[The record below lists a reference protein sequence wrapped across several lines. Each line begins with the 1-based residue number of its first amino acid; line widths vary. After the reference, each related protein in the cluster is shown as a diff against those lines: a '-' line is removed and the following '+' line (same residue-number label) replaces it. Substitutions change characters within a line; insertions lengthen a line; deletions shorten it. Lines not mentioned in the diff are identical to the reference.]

1 MSSPA
6 SVTQY
11 GPYIDLQNYDGDS
24 NTAPATSGSIYLTG
38 SDASERVRT
47 LVGILTPAINL
58 NSSTEVTSV
67 LDQDN
72 MSSDS
77 ATALATQ
84 QSIKAYVDSKVG
96 DSDLDFQGDSGTG
109 AVDLDSQTFDIAGG
123 TGLTTVAGSQTLTV
137 NVNGVLEDLNT
148 LGAASVDGE
157 FIVATGAGAFAYE
170 SGATARTSMGVGT
183 GDSPQFTGLTLTGDL
198 TVQGTTTTLDTSTV
212 QVQDPIMQLN
222 YSDGS
227 AAAGANSGIQV
238 GRDGST
244 DALLQWNETTD
255 LWEVGIVGTLVPLVG
270 TTSTQTL
277 TNKTLT
283 SPVLTTPQINDA
295 SSDHQYVFAGSE
307 LTADRTVTLPLLTG
321 ADEFT
326 FNAHTQTL
334 TNKTLTAPAINGVVG
349 GTATSQTITALTTAG
364 ITATADID
372 IGAYDL
378 RASTFTA
385 DSLTSGRVPFASTN
399 GLLIDD
405 SDFTFATDTL
415 TVTKLGA
422 YEQAGAVNFSD
433 EAMTNVNIDSGAI
446 DGTAIGAASQSTL
459 KATTISGSGAC
470 TLAST
475 LVVQGATTS
484 GGVLKTDD
492 TTEATSTTD
501 GSLQTDGGLSVVKS
515 AVIGDDLDLL
525 SDGAI
530 LNFGADKDVSFTH
543 VADTGLLLNGAMA
556 ITFRDSGV
564 GINSGADGALD
575 LTSDGSIDM
584 NVGAA
589 GVIVK
594 GTTPKLTIGDA
605 GAEDTFLVFDGNA
618 QDYRIGL
625 DDGTD
630 KLEIGVGAAH
640 GTTTAMT
647 IDSSQ
652 QVAITATTAAS
663 STTSGALTVAGG
675 ASVAADLYVG
685 DDLEL
690 DSDGAKLGFGADSDV
705 SLTHVADT
713 GLLLNSTMAIQFNDS
728 SQYIKASS
736 AADLDLAATTDINM
750 DCTTVDINGAL
761 DVSGATQLSGRV
773 TVGASTSG
781 LDVIFYGTNANDQ
794 VLWDASENALIIKD
808 GGTET
813 VRMGGDATTD
823 YAIDVGNGSAGTNNI
838 NKIRASAF
846 VTFSDERLKSEVS
859 PMRNALKTVNSLK
872 AVDFTWKEDGQRDFG
887 FLAQDMKD
895 VIPGAVHGTEEGMFG
910 VDYGR
915 LTAVLVSAI
924 QEQSAQIK
932 ALQAKINKK

>member
-1 MSSPA
+1 MGA
-6 SVTQY
+6 
-11 GPYIDLQNYDGDS
+11 
-24 NTAPATSGSIYLTG
+24 
-38 SDASERVRT
+38 
-47 LVGILTPAINL
+47 
-58 NSSTEVTSV
+58 
-67 LDQDN
+67 
-72 MSSDS
+72 
-77 ATALATQ
+77 ATALTVSA
-84 QSIKAYVDSKVG
+84 
-96 DSDLDFQGDSGTG
+96 
-109 AVDLDSQTFDIAGG
+109 AG
-123 TGLTTVAGSQTLTV
+123 LL
-137 NVNGVLEDLNT
+137 NVN
-148 LGAASVDGE
+148 
-157 FIVATGAGAFAYE
+157 
-170 SGATARTSMGVGT
+170 
-183 GDSPQFTGLTLTGDL
+183 
-198 TVQGTTTTLDTSTV
+198 
-212 QVQDPIMQLN
+212 
-222 YSDGS
+222 
-227 AAAGANSGIQV
+227 
-238 GRDGST
+238 
-244 DALLQWNETTD
+244 
-255 LWEVGIVGTLVPLVG
+255 
-270 TTSTQTL
+270 
-277 TNKTLT
+277 
-283 SPVLTTPQINDA
+283 
-295 SSDHQYVFAGSE
+295 
-307 LTADRTVTLPLLTG
+307 
-321 ADEFT
+321 
-326 FNAHTQTL
+326 NA
-334 TNKTLTAPAINGVVG
+334 
-349 GTATSQTITALTTAG
+349 
-364 ITATADID
+364 
-372 IGAYDL
+372 
-378 RASTFTA
+378 
-385 DSLTSGRVPFASTN
+385 
-399 GLLIDD
+399 
-405 SDFTFATDTL
+405 
-415 TVTKLGA
+415 
-422 YEQAGAVNFSD
+422 
-433 EAMTNVNIDSGAI
+433 
-446 DGTAIGAASQSTL
+446 
-459 KATTISGSGAC
+459 
-470 TLAST
+470 
-475 LVVQGATTS
+475 
-484 GGVLKTDD
+484 
-492 TTEATSTTD
+492 TEATSTTD